1 MVRRFPIHCLVILC
15 FGLTSV
21 ASAQEPT
28 VTPAV
33 ISLSPV
39 APAQDFVN
47 PADAGAT
54 ATRTPTP
61 QAQALLEAKELANVR
76 ADASTEADQ
85 LGTIRAGEFFNVIG
99 RYARWI
105 QFEYP
110 QSPNGRGWVY
120 DELVTI
126 TGDTASIPVI
136 DLDALP
142 TSDPAAAAASQTL
155 IAVTQTPGGVLTA
168 TAVARDAVTAPVSS
182 VGGIISTQ
190 GVPGEIAVEIL
201 PTFTY
206 PPGVVALAPTPIQDD
221 ESASVEDRQPGA
233 ASSGDIGMPPLTPI
247 LILGGIGLLGL
258 AVSSI
263 RR

>member
-1 MVRRFPIHCLVILC
+1 MVRRFTIGCLIMLC
-15 FGLTSV
+15 FAAASAV
-21 ASAQEPT
+21 SAQEPT

-33 ISLSPV
+33 INLSAV
-39 APAQDFVN
+39 APVPEIIDSAQ
-47 PADAGAT
+47 PPT
-54 ATRTPTP
+54 PTRTPTP

-76 ADASTEADQ
+76 ADASTESDQ

-110 QSPNGRGWVY
+110 PSPNGRGWVY
-120 DELVTI
+120 DELVNI
-126 TGDTASIPVI
+126 TGDTASIPEI
-136 DLDALP
+136 DLNAQP
-142 TSDPAAAAASQTL
+142 TSDPVAAAASQTL
-155 IAVTQTPGGVLTA
+155 AAVTQTPGGVLTA
-168 TAVARDAVTAPVSS
+168 TAVSRAEVTAPVAN

-190 GVPGEIAVEIL
+190 AVPGEITREFL

-206 PPGVVALAPTPIQDD
+206 PPGIVAMAPTEAQGEDTAQD
-221 ESASVEDRQPGA
+221 EDRP
-233 ASSGDIGMPPLTPI
+233 ASTPIGDVSMPPIAPI

-258 AVSSI
+258 AISSI

>member
-1 MVRRFPIHCLVILC
+1 MVRRFTIGCLVILC
-15 FGLTSV
+15 CVIAGAV
-21 ASAQEPT
+21 SAQEPT

-39 APAQDFVN
+39 APAQEFVD
-47 PADAGAT
+47 PAAAT
-54 ATRTPTP
+54 PTRTPTP
-61 QAQALLEAKELANVR
+61 EARALLEPKELANVR

-99 RYARWI
+99 RYERWL

-110 QSPNGRGWVY
+110 PSPNGRGWVY

-126 TGDTASIPVI
+126 TGDAASIPAI
-136 DLDALP
+136 DLNALP
-142 TSDPAAAAASQTL
+142 TFDPAAGAATQTMS
-155 IAVTQTPGGVLTA
+155 AVTQTPGGVLTA
-168 TAVARDAVTAPVSS
+168 TAVSRAEVTAPVAN
-182 VGGIISTQ
+182 VGGIITTQ
-190 GVPGEIAVEIL
+190 AVPGEIAREIL

-206 PPGVVALAPTPIQDD
+206 PPGVVAMAPTQEPGDD
-221 ESASVEDRQPGA
+221 ATQAADRPASAPTNGA
-233 ASSGDIGMPPLTPI
+233 VMPPIAPI

-258 AVSSI
+258 AISSI